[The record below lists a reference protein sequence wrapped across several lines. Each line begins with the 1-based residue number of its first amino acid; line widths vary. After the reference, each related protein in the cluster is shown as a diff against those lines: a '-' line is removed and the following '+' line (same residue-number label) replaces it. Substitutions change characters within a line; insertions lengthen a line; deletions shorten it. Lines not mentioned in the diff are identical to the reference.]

1 MIRRPPR
8 STLFPY
14 TTLFRSRLA
23 GAGGA
28 QQHGVLLAGVHLRG
42 ERLDRGRLVAR
53 GLELA
58 DDAEAPLGGPD
69 VGGRAHGT
77 TVRPHGDRTAG
88 ATGAHGRGG
97 GARPGG
103 GPGTPRPLAPPAP
116 RPRAPPQG
124 RRRARR

>member
-28 QQHGVLLAGVHLRG
+28 QQHGVLLAGVHLLG

-69 VGGRAHGT
+69 VGEIGEHTSELQSRQYLVCRLLLET
-77 TVRPHGDRTAG
+77 KKRYVLQTN
-88 ATGAHGRGG
+88 
-97 GARPGG
+97 
-103 GPGTPRPLAPPAP
+103 
-116 RPRAPPQG
+116 
-124 RRRARR
+124 